1 MSSSDSLVV
10 NEAAA
15 SAEPCFVAPD
25 LVQVDAQGMAHL
37 VAGRCRACRAYSFPR
52 AAVCTSCLCE
62 DIEPVALS
70 RDGTLYS
77 YSVVHQAPKGWR
89 VPYAL
94 GYVDLAEG
102 VRVLAHID
110 VPLDALAV
118 DMPLR
123 LGVGVVGSDA
133 AGAPMM
139 SYTFTTAP

>member
-1 MSSSDSLVV
+1 MSDSISLVV

-15 SAEPCFVAPD
+15 NADPCFVAPD
-25 LVQVDAQGMAHL
+25 LVQVDAQGTAHL
-37 VAGRCRACRAYSFPR
+37 VAGRCRACQAYSFPR
-52 AAVCTSCLCE
+52 AVVCTGCMSE
-62 DIEPVALS
+62 DIEKVALG
-70 RDGTLYS
+70 REGTLYS
-77 YSVVHQAPKGWR
+77 YSIVHQAPKGWK

-110 VPLDALAV
+110 VPKDAIAI

-123 LGVGVVGSDA
+123 LGIGVVGSDP